1 MCRLSRNCLVGARLS
16 VVRREPVLFLRKDV
30 TLADI
35 MKAPMGRAAIEELLA
50 AGMERD
56 RLESAVQI
64 VVLARLMPA
73 VKPQDVRGLSRKSLA
88 LFPEEL
94 RRTAT
99 RIEMIRGNPLY
110 GMALDLFLPGSHWK
124 ETCNNLRN
132 YANFSD
138 ILIRALRKGAEDN
151 PREYDLLLFAKR
163 RLMAEIAKA
172 TGDPPYARLAELLN
186 AAYYIVDLPMSE
198 ESSAL
203 RHLWETHVKKT
214 AQRRYGRWALMMSL

>member
-1 MCRLSRNCLVGARLS
+1 MTTIRKTAARKRS
-16 VVRREPVLFLRKDV
+16 VFATVRSQRVKHLP

-50 AGMERD
+50 AGVEQD

-64 VVLARLMPA
+64 VVLARLMP
-73 VKPQDVRGLSRKSLA
+73 VIKFQDVRGFSRKSLA

-99 RIEMIRGNPLY
+99 RIEMIRGNPRY

-132 YANFSD
+132 YANFSE
-138 ILIRALRKGAEDN
+138 ILIRFGS
-151 PREYDLLLFAKR
+151 P
-163 RLMAEIAKA
+163 
-172 TGDPPYARLAELLN
+172 
-186 AAYYIVDLPMSE
+186 
-198 ESSAL
+198 
-203 RHLWETHVKKT
+203 
-214 AQRRYGRWALMMSL
+214 GR

>member
-1 MCRLSRNCLVGARLS
+1 
-16 VVRREPVLFLRKDV
+16 
-30 TLADI
+30 
-35 MKAPMGRAAIEELLA
+35 MGRAAIEELLA
-50 AGMERD
+50 AGVEQD

-64 VVLARLMPA
+64 VVLARLMP
-73 VKPQDVRGLSRKSLA
+73 VIKFQDVRGFSRKSLA

-132 YANFSD
+132 YANFSE

-151 PREYDLLLFAKR
+151 PREYDLVLFSKR
-163 RLMAEIAKA
+163 RLLAEIADA
-172 TGDPPYARLAELLN
+172 TGRPHYDRVAELLN
-186 AAYYIVDLPMSE
+186 AAFDLVAPE
-198 ESSAL
+198 DETLNEDGSAL
-203 RHLWETHVKKT
+203 RHLWKRHTKKS
-214 AQRRYGRWALMMSL
+214 AQRRYRRWALMMDSSPPQAP